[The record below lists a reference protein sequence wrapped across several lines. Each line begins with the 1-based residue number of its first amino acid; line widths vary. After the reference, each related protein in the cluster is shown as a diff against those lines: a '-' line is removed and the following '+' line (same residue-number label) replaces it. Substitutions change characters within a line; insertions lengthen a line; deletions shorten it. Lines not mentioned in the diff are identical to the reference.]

1 MVRGLV
7 FFFGCLNWVGGE
19 GQCSGRLRTTTRKL
33 GDGPVNLA
41 GARSAQSVP
50 ASSRPPRAPLTGPP
64 PRAPRKQQNKAT
76 ERRVKTS
83 KLSCRL
89 TALFSVFKTLPLVER
104 CLGKVYASQGL

>member
-7 FFFGCLNWVGGE
+7 FFFGCLNWVGD
-19 GQCSGRLRTTTRKL
+19 SPPRHGR
-33 GDGPVNLA
+33 GDGPVKLA